1 MPKPRVRR
9 PHGTSSLLRYLF
21 PHSSLRARAQLSR
34 FRHETLP
41 SLKHR
46 TQSRIYK
53 YIVYRQARK
62 LKGKLGI
69 FQRLRGHTTKLL
81 GNSPLENEVKLRR
94 QRLLKNSE
102 PAGSKSGAMSYQ
114 DSAPREAGARRKK
127 FAGYLKAANELR
139 QTYQQQ
145 YAPGWSRGD
154 ASYEFDD
161 DTPGEFPDAAV
172 VRSGDEEMILF
183 PSYARSHI
191 KRKVCLPKSSHEC
204 PTDTRS
210 LKQSQAPYKKHQAT
224 AATYEIPRALAT
236 PNSGNSS
243 GTTTKMTTPW

>member
-1 MPKPRVRR
+1 MPKPRLRR

-21 PHSSLRARAQLSR
+21 PHTSLRARAQLSR

-53 YIVYRQARK
+53 YILYRQALK

-69 FQRLRGHTTKLL
+69 FQRLRGHTGKLL
-81 GNSPLENEVKLRR
+81 GSESLENEARLRR
-94 QRLLKNSE
+94 QRLLKSPDTRRQKN
-102 PAGSKSGAMSYQ
+102 GIMSYQ
-114 DSAPREAGARRKK
+114 DYAPREAGTRRKK

-145 YAPGWSRGD
+145 YAPGWSRGES
-154 ASYEFDD
+154 AYEYDD
-161 DTPGEFPDAAV
+161 NTPGEFPDAAV

-191 KRKVCLPKSSHEC
+191 KRKVCTLDE
-204 PTDTRS
+204 
-210 LKQSQAPYKKHQAT
+210 T
-224 AATYEIPRALAT
+224 A
-236 PNSGNSS
+236 
-243 GTTTKMTTPW
+243 

>member
-1 MPKPRVRR
+1 MPKPRLRR

-21 PHSSLRARAQLSR
+21 PHTSLRARAQLSR

-53 YIVYRQARK
+53 YILYRQARK

-69 FQRLRGHTTKLL
+69 FQRLRGHTRKLL
-81 GNSPLENEVKLRR
+81 GSNSLENEARLRR
-94 QRLLKNSE
+94 QRLLKSPDTKRN
-102 PAGSKSGAMSYQ
+102 KSGAMSYQ
-114 DSAPREAGARRKK
+114 DYAPREAGTRRKK
-127 FAGYLKAANELR
+127 LAGYLKAANELR

-145 YAPGWSRGD
+145 YAPGWSRGEPTNE
-154 ASYEFDD
+154 YDD
-161 DTPGEFPDAAV
+161 NTPGEFPDAAV

-191 KRKVCLPKSSHEC
+191 KRKVCTSDE
-204 PTDTRS
+204 
-210 LKQSQAPYKKHQAT
+210 T
-224 AATYEIPRALAT
+224 A
-236 PNSGNSS
+236 
-243 GTTTKMTTPW
+243 

>member
-1 MPKPRVRR
+1 MPKPRLRR

-53 YIVYRQARK
+53 YILYQQARK
-62 LKGKLGI
+62 LKGKPGI
-69 FQRLRGHTTKLL
+69 FQRLRGHTRKLL
-81 GNSPLENEVKLRR
+81 GNSSLENEARLRR
-94 QRLLKNSE
+94 QRLLKSTE
-102 PAGSKSGAMSYQ
+102 SKGHAGKAMSYQ
-114 DSAPREAGARRKK
+114 DYAPREAGARRKK
-127 FAGYLKAANELR
+127 LTGYLKAANELR

-145 YAPGWSRGD
+145 YAPTWTRGE
-154 ASYEFDD
+154 ATYEYED

-172 VRSGDEEMILF
+172 VRNGDEEMILF

-191 KRKVCLPKSSHEC
+191 KRKVCISNEAGRHLLTHV
-204 PTDTRS
+204 
-210 LKQSQAPYKKHQAT
+210 A
-224 AATYEIPRALAT
+224 
-236 PNSGNSS
+236 
-243 GTTTKMTTPW
+243 

>member
-1 MPKPRVRR
+1 MPKPRLRR

-21 PHSSLRARAQLSR
+21 PHTSLRARAQLSR

-53 YIVYRQARK
+53 YILYRQALK

-69 FQRLRGHTTKLL
+69 FQRLRGHTRKLL
-81 GNSPLENEVKLRR
+81 GNGSLENEARLRR
-94 QRLLKNSE
+94 QRLLKSPDFKRQKN
-102 PAGSKSGAMSYQ
+102 GVMSSQ
-114 DSAPREAGARRKK
+114 DYAPREAGTRRKK

-145 YAPGWSRGD
+145 YAPGWSRGES
-154 ASYEFDD
+154 AYEYDD
-161 DTPGEFPDAAV
+161 NTPGEFPDAAV

-191 KRKVCLPKSSHEC
+191 KRKVCTLDE
-204 PTDTRS
+204 
-210 LKQSQAPYKKHQAT
+210 T
-224 AATYEIPRALAT
+224 A
-236 PNSGNSS
+236 
-243 GTTTKMTTPW
+243 